1 MQGTASRDAELSEE
15 PSVSAAVR
23 AIVDAC
29 GPRTIVLFGSVARGE
44 ARPDSDIDLLVVI
57 DDEADWARAAKAA
70 LLAVARLEP
79 EVDVIVT
86 TRARVDANRG
96 QAGTIIRPA
105 LREGRVVYERAA

>member
-1 MQGTASRDAELSEE
+1 MQGTPSQDGLSDE
-15 PSVSAAVR
+15 PSVAAAVQ

-44 ARPDSDIDLLVVI
+44 ARPNSDIDLLVVI
-57 DDEADWARAAKAA
+57 DDDADWARAAKAA
-70 LLAVARLEP
+70 LLAVARLES

-86 TRARVDANRG
+86 TRARVDANRE
-96 QAGTIIRPA
+96 QAGTVVRPA